1 MTVPLSPPP
10 SDPWLTRF
18 LTELSHRQGS
28 AHTLDNYR
36 RDLEQ
41 FLAHLQQTGFCGHWP
56 DVTRKQIRQY
66 LAERRRQGLSAR
78 SLQRHLSSIK
88 GFLHFLLQQKVLTQQ
103 PSDGLRAPKAGQLLP
118 KPVDIDRLQG
128 LLDQSLAQ
136 SPQAQSVSGLRD
148 RAMLE
153 LLYGCGLRLAEL
165 IALDLQDLDWHQHQ
179 IRVRGK
185 GDKERFSPLG
195 RKAEAA
201 LKDWLAVRG
210 QWLKEAEQAA
220 VFLGQRGQR
229 ISRSVVQQ
237 RVARAGQ
244 EAGIP
249 DRLHPH
255 RLRHSYASH
264 LLESS
269 GDLRGVQELLGH
281 ADISSTQIYTRLDYQ
296 HLAQVYDRAHP
307 RARRKTPH
315 NNEEKQT
322 DDD

>member
-1 MTVPLSPPP
+1 MSDRLSPAVEQ
-10 SDPWLTRF
+10 F
-18 LTELSHRQGS
+18 LARLSARQGS
-28 AHTLDNYR
+28 PHTQDNYR
-36 RDLEQ
+36 RDLQQ
-41 FLAHLQQTGFCGHWP
+41 FVTYLQQIPLDDWSAL
-56 DVTRKQIRQY
+56 TRKQIRHY
-66 LAERRRQGLSAR
+66 LAARHEMGLSPR

-88 GFLHFLLQQKVLTQQ
+88 AFLQSLLQQKQLSVN
-103 PSDGLRAPKAGQLLP
+103 PADGLRAPRAGQLLP
-118 KPVDIDRLQG
+118 KPVDVDQLQG
-128 LLDQSLAQ
+128 LLDQALA
-136 SPQAQSVSGLRD
+136 PAPENESVILLRD

-165 IALDLQDLDWHQHQ
+165 IALDLEDLDFHQQQ
-179 IRVRGK
+179 IRVQGK
-185 GDKERFSPLG
+185 GGKERLSPFG

-201 LKDWLAVRG
+201 VKAWLAVRG
-210 QWLKEAEQAA
+210 QWLKETSQPA
-220 VFLGQRGQR
+220 VFLGRRGQR

-307 RARRKTPH
+307 RARRKTARRQGSE
-315 NNEEKQT
+315 NSDEQ
-322 DDD
+322 